1 MSSRTRIL
9 LVPSTSK
16 KYGGD
21 LYEAEVGE
29 ALREVCEVKTEQVI
43 PSAAK
48 MNRLLALP
56 MYFINIWRLRSAR
69 ADVVIRS
76 MNNCFFLPKKIKNI
90 VIAFHYDTSFCH
102 PLVKV
107 HHWLTLKAMVC
118 QRKKIDRLVVI
129 SEYWKDFF
137 QRYGFEK
144 IDIVYSA
151 VNPADFVVT
160 SDEVAAFRQKY
171 GLTESNLIYIGN
183 PQRKKGALQVYEA
196 LKDSGYTLVAS
207 GNADVEIPVRTL
219 KLDFREYVMLLH
231 SVGLVITMSQFN
243 EGWCRQAHE
252 AMLCGVPVIGSGR
265 GGMRELLSAGGQ
277 IVCED
282 FSDLPRLVK
291 SALGN
296 KELGEKGRRAALRY
310 THDDFIQGWR
320 KIIAKVVENNAR
332 MD

>member
-1 MSSRTRIL
+1 MATQAQVL

-29 ALREVCEVKTEQVI
+29 ALREACEVKTEQVI

-48 MNRLLALP
+48 MNRVLALP
-56 MYFINIWRLRSAR
+56 MYFMNIWRLRA
-69 ADVVIRS
+69 APVDVIIRS
-76 MNNCFFLPKKIKNI
+76 MNNCFFLPRTIKNI
-90 VIAFHYDTSFCH
+90 VIAFHYDTAFCH

-107 HHWLTLKAMVC
+107 HHWLTLMAMVR

-129 SEYWKDFF
+129 SEYWKEFF
-137 QRYGFEK
+137 RRYGFEK

-151 VNPADFVVT
+151 VNPAEFVVAP
-160 SDEVAAFRQKY
+160 EELAAFRQKY
-171 GLTESNLIYIGN
+171 RLTGPNLIYIGN
-183 PQRKKGALQVYEA
+183 PQRKKGALEVYEA
-196 LKDSGYTLVAS
+196 LKDSGYKLVAS

-231 SVGLVITMSQFN
+231 SVDLVITMSQFN

-252 AMLCGVPVIGSGR
+252 AMLCSKPVIGSGR
-265 GGMRELLSAGGQ
+265 GGMRELLDAGGQ
-277 IVCED
+277 IVCEN

-291 SALGN
+291 TALGN
-296 KELGEKGRRAALRY
+296 RELGKKGREAALKY
-310 THDDFIQGWR
+310 TYAEFTQKWR
-320 KIIAKVVENNAR
+320 DVVAKVVESNAR